1 MCKNDIL
8 FENRLQRY
16 DFLGTQPNKMHKN
29 SLFVHKARI
38 LCNIYFELFLLICIF
53 AGMIDRA
60 TVDKIMDAVNI
71 VDVVG
76 EFVNLRKA
84 GVNYKG
90 LCPFHDDKTP
100 SFMVSPARQICKC
113 FACGEGGNAVNFLM
127 KHEQIT
133 YPEALRWL
141 AKKYNIEIQERE
153 LNEDEKREQ
162 SERESMFVV
171 NEWACQ
177 YFHEILKN
185 DVDGQAIGKQ
195 YFRSRGIRDDI
206 IEKFQLGFALTKR
219 DALANEA
226 KRKGYQQEFLVKT
239 GLCGE
244 NEKGLYD
251 RFAGRAIFPWL
262 NVSGKVVAFGGRKL
276 DAATKGV
283 QQKYVNS
290 PDSEIYH
297 KERELYGIYQAK
309 KAIVKEDCVYMVEGY
324 TDVIAMHQCG
334 LENVVANS
342 GTALSVYQ
350 IKLLRRF
357 TPNIVLLYDGD
368 EAGIHAAM
376 RGTDMLLQ
384 EGMNVKVLLLPDGD
398 DPDSFARKHTSQQ
411 FKDYIEAHQTDFIQ
425 FKTELMLKNV
435 KDPIKRA
442 EAINSIVRSVSVIPD
457 PIVRA
462 TYIGECA
469 RRLGVDE
476 RTLITQT
483 NKYIAGD
490 REEQRKTAEREEQR
504 QQTGNQY
511 QQEDTSFYRLSF
523 ESTVER
529 LIIQNIIRH
538 GDEVIFS
545 DLEADDGSTVSLNV
559 AQYVDY
565 DLSQDN
571 LSFSTPLYNKILREA
586 VEHSEDKDFKADRYF
601 MQHPDPEISQLA
613 SMLGIDNHQ
622 LSRSFE
628 RQESERDLRQ
638 RMQHLILD
646 FRMDIVN
653 QHMKEVQRQLKDA
666 GSDMEL
672 VRELMEEYKQT
683 QELRNALARQRG
695 SDVII

>member
-1 MCKNDIL
+1 
-8 FENRLQRY
+8 
-16 DFLGTQPNKMHKN
+16 
-29 SLFVHKARI
+29 
-38 LCNIYFELFLLICIF
+38 
-53 AGMIDRA
+53 MIDRA
-60 TVDKIMDAVNI
+60 TVDKIMEAVNI

-100 SFMVSPARQICKC
+100 SFRVSPARPISKC

-153 LNEDEKREQ
+153 LTDDEKREQ
-162 SERESMFVV
+162 SDRESMFVV

-185 DVDGQAIGKQ
+185 DVDGMAIGKQ

-206 IEKFQLGFALTKR
+206 IEKFQLGFALNKR

-226 KRKGYQQEFLVKT
+226 KRKGYKPEFLVKT
-239 GLCGE
+239 GLCYERNVE
-244 NEKGLYD
+244 NANSQEPDANSQLID

-376 RGTDMLLQ
+376 RGTDMLLA
-384 EGMNVKVLLLPDGD
+384 EGMNIKVLLLPDGD
-398 DPDSFARKHTSQQ
+398 DPDSFARKHTAQQ
-411 FKDYIEAHQTDFIQ
+411 FKEYIEANQTDFIQ

-442 EAINSIVRSVSVIPD
+442 EAINSIVRSISVIPD

-462 TYIGECA
+462 TYITECA
-469 RRLGVDE
+469 RRLDVEE
-476 RTLITQT
+476 RTLINQT
-483 NKYIAGD
+483 NKFIAGD
-490 REEQRKTAEREEQR
+490 REEKLKTAEREEQR
-504 QQTGNQY
+504 QQGTEATKDQAP
-511 QQEDTSFYRLSF
+511 EDTSFYRLSF

-538 GDEVIFS
+538 GDEIIFS
-545 DLEADDGSTVSLNV
+545 DLEAEDGSTVSLNV
-559 AQYVDY
+559 AQYIDF
-565 DLSQDN
+565 DLGQDQ

-586 VEHSEDKDFKADRYF
+586 VEHSEDADFKADRYF

-613 SMLGIDNHQ
+613 ATLGIDSHQ

-628 RQESERDLRQ
+628 RQESENDLRQ
-638 RMQHLILD
+638 RIQHLILD

-666 GSDMEL
+666 GTDMNR

-683 QELRNALARQRG
+683 QELRNALARRRG
-695 SDVII
+695 SDVIV

>member
-1 MCKNDIL
+1 
-8 FENRLQRY
+8 
-16 DFLGTQPNKMHKN
+16 
-29 SLFVHKARI
+29 
-38 LCNIYFELFLLICIF
+38 
-53 AGMIDRA
+53 MIDRA
-60 TVDKIMDAVNI
+60 TVDKIMEAVNI

-153 LNEDEKREQ
+153 LTDDEKREQ
-162 SERESMFVV
+162 SDRESMFVV

-185 DVDGQAIGKQ
+185 DVDGMAIGKQ

-206 IEKFQLGFALTKR
+206 IEKFQLGFALNKR

-226 KRKGYQQEFLVKT
+226 KRKGYKPEFLVKT
-239 GLCGE
+239 GLCYERNVE
-244 NEKGLYD
+244 NANSQEPDAKSQLID

-376 RGTDMLLQ
+376 RGTDMLLA
-384 EGMNVKVLLLPDGD
+384 EGMNIKVLLLPDGD
-398 DPDSFARKHTSQQ
+398 DPDSFARKHTAQQ
-411 FKDYIEAHQTDFIQ
+411 FKEYIEANQTDFIQ

-442 EAINSIVRSVSVIPD
+442 EAINSIVRSISVIPD

-462 TYIGECA
+462 TYITECA
-469 RRLGVDE
+469 RRLDVEE
-476 RTLITQT
+476 RTLINQT
-483 NKYIAGD
+483 NKFIAGD
-490 REEQRKTAEREEQR
+490 REEKLKTAEREEQR
-504 QQTGNQY
+504 QQGTEATKDQAP
-511 QQEDTSFYRLSF
+511 EDTSFYRLSF

-538 GDEVIFS
+538 GDEIIFS
-545 DLEADDGSTVSLNV
+545 DLEAEDGSTVSLNV
-559 AQYVDY
+559 AQYIDF
-565 DLSQDN
+565 DLGQDQ

-586 VEHSEDKDFKADRYF
+586 VEHSEDADFKADRYF

-613 SMLGIDNHQ
+613 ATLGIDSHQ

-628 RQESERDLRQ
+628 RQESENDLRQ
-638 RMQHLILD
+638 RIQHLILD

-666 GSDMEL
+666 GTDMNR

-683 QELRNALARQRG
+683 QELRNALARRRG
-695 SDVII
+695 SDVIV

>member
-1 MCKNDIL
+1 
-8 FENRLQRY
+8 
-16 DFLGTQPNKMHKN
+16 
-29 SLFVHKARI
+29 
-38 LCNIYFELFLLICIF
+38 
-53 AGMIDRA
+53 MIDRA

-76 EFVNLRKA
+76 EFVNLRKS

-113 FACGEGGNAVNFLM
+113 FSCGEGGNAINFLM

-153 LNEDEKREQ
+153 LSDDEKREQ

-171 NEWACQ
+171 NEWACD
-177 YFHEILKN
+177 YFHDILKN
-185 DVDGQAIGKQ
+185 NVDGMAIGKQ
-195 YFRSRGIRDDI
+195 YFRSRGVRDDI
-206 IEKFQLGFALTKR
+206 IEKFKLGFALTKR
-219 DALANEA
+219 DALVNEA
-226 KRKGYQQEFLVKT
+226 KRKGYKEEFLVKT
-239 GLCGE
+239 GLCIE
-244 NEKGLYD
+244 NEHGVYD

-342 GTALSVYQ
+342 GTALSIYQ
-350 IKLLRRF
+350 IRLLHRF

-398 DPDSFARKHTSQQ
+398 DPDSFSRKHTAQQ
-411 FKDYIEAHQTDFIQ
+411 FKDYIEQHQTDFIE
-425 FKTELMLKNV
+425 FKTDLLLKNV
-435 KDPIKRA
+435 KDPVKRA
-442 EAINSIVRSVSVIPD
+442 EAINNIVRSVSVIPD

-462 TYIGECA
+462 TYITECS
-469 RRLGVDE
+469 RRLDVNE
-476 RTLITQT
+476 RTLISQT

-490 REEQRKTAEREEQR
+490 KEEQRRIEERENR
-504 QQTGNQY
+504 ANSQQPIANSQQIDNFGLHT
-511 QQEDTSFYRLSF
+511 QQEQVS
-523 ESTVER
+523 EVER
-529 LIIQNIIRH
+529 LIIQSVIRH
-538 GDEVIFS
+538 GEEIIFEG
-545 DLEADDGSTVSLNV
+545 LETDDGGTVNLNV

-565 DLSQDN
+565 DLSSDG
-571 LSFSTPLYNKILREA
+571 LSFSSPLYNTILQEA
-586 VEHSEDKDFKADRYF
+586 VEHSAEPDFKAFNYF
-601 MQHPDPEISQLA
+601 MQHPDPAISQLA
-613 SMLGIDNHQ
+613 AALGIDSHQ
-622 LSRSFE
+622 LSKSFE
-628 RQESERDLRQ
+628 MKTSEASLRQ
-638 RMQHLILD
+638 RVQHLILD
-646 FRMDIVN
+646 FRLDIVS
-653 QHMKEVQRQLKDA
+653 QQLKRIQQQMKEA
-666 GSDMEL
+666 GADMEKL
-672 VRELMEEYKQT
+672 RPLMDEYKEML
-683 QELRNALARQRG
+683 ELRNALARQRG
-695 SDVII
+695 SDVMV

>member
-1 MCKNDIL
+1 
-8 FENRLQRY
+8 
-16 DFLGTQPNKMHKN
+16 
-29 SLFVHKARI
+29 
-38 LCNIYFELFLLICIF
+38 
-53 AGMIDRA
+53 MIDRA
-60 TVDKIMDAVNI
+60 TVDKIMEATNI

-153 LNEDEKREQ
+153 LTDDEKREQ

-185 DVDGQAIGKQ
+185 DVDGLAIGKQ

-206 IEKFQLGFALTKR
+206 IEKFQLGFALNKR

-226 KRKGYQQEFLVKT
+226 KRKGYKEEFLIKT
-239 GLCGE
+239 GLCYEVRSEKGEMRNE
-244 NEKGLYD
+244 NEEMTNGTSAQTSLLKD

-276 DAATKGV
+276 DSATKGV

-342 GTALSVYQ
+342 GTALSIHQ

-398 DPDSFARKHTSQQ
+398 DPDSFARKHTAQQ
-411 FKDYIEAHQTDFIQ
+411 FKEYIEQHQTDFIQ

-462 TYIGECA
+462 TYITECA
-469 RRLGVDE
+469 RRLDVDE

-483 NKYIAGD
+483 NKFIAGD
-490 REEQRKTAEREEQR
+490 REELRKVAEREDR
-504 QQTGNQY
+504 QQGSG
-511 QQEDTSFYRLSF
+511 QQDIADPIGLHTSL
-523 ESTVER
+523 EQTTEVER
-529 LIIQNIIRH
+529 LLIQNIIRH
-538 GDEVIFS
+538 GDEIIFS
-545 DLEADDGSTVSLNV
+545 DLEAEDGSTINLNV
-559 AQYVDY
+559 AQYIDF
-565 DLSQDN
+565 DLGQDG
-571 LSFSTPLYNKILREA
+571 LAFSSELYNRVLKEA
-586 VEHSEDKDFKADRYF
+586 VDHSYEQGFKADRYF
-601 MQHPDPEISQLA
+601 MQHPDPQISQLA
-613 SMLGIDNHQ
+613 ARLGIDSHQ
-622 LSRSFE
+622 LSHIFE
-628 RQESERDLRQ
+628 KEESQNDLRQ
-638 RMQHLILD
+638 RIQHLILD

-653 QHMKEVQRQLKDA
+653 QHMKDIQRQLKDA
-666 GSDMEL
+666 GSDMKL
-672 VRELMEEYKQT
+672 IRELMDEYKST

-695 SDVII
+695 SDVIV

>member
-1 MCKNDIL
+1 
-8 FENRLQRY
+8 
-16 DFLGTQPNKMHKN
+16 
-29 SLFVHKARI
+29 
-38 LCNIYFELFLLICIF
+38 
-53 AGMIDRA
+53 MIDRA

-153 LNEDEKREQ
+153 LSDDEKREQ

-171 NEWACQ
+171 NEWACD
-177 YFHEILKN
+177 YFHDILKN
-185 DVDGQAIGKQ
+185 NVDGMAIGKQ
-195 YFRSRGIRDDI
+195 YFRSRGVRDDI
-206 IEKFQLGFALTKR
+206 IEKFKLGFALTKR
-219 DALANEA
+219 DALVNEA
-226 KRKGYQQEFLVKT
+226 KRKGYKEEFLVKT
-239 GLCGE
+239 GLCIE
-244 NEKGLYD
+244 NEHGVYD

-342 GTALSVYQ
+342 GTALSIYQ
-350 IKLLRRF
+350 IRLLHRF

-398 DPDSFARKHTSQQ
+398 DPDSFSRKHTAQQ
-411 FKDYIEAHQTDFIQ
+411 FKEYIEQHQTDFIE
-425 FKTELMLKNV
+425 FKTDLLLKNV
-435 KDPIKRA
+435 KDPVKRA
-442 EAINSIVRSVSVIPD
+442 EAINNIVRSVSVIPD

-462 TYIGECA
+462 TYITECS
-469 RRLGVDE
+469 RRLDVNE
-476 RTLITQT
+476 RTLISQT

-490 REEQRKTAEREEQR
+490 KEEQRRIEERENR
-504 QQTGNQY
+504 ANSQQPIANSQQIDNFGLHT
-511 QQEDTSFYRLSF
+511 QQEQVS
-523 ESTVER
+523 EVER
-529 LIIQNIIRH
+529 LIIQSVIRH
-538 GDEVIFS
+538 GEEIIFEG
-545 DLEADDGSTVSLNV
+545 LETDDGGTVNLNV

-565 DLSQDN
+565 DLSSDG
-571 LSFSTPLYNKILREA
+571 LSFSSPLYNTILQEA
-586 VEHSEDKDFKADRYF
+586 VEHSAEPDFKAFNYF
-601 MQHPDPEISQLA
+601 MQHPDPAISQLA
-613 SMLGIDNHQ
+613 AALGIDSHQ
-622 LSRSFE
+622 LSKSFE
-628 RQESERDLRQ
+628 MKTSETSLRQ
-638 RMQHLILD
+638 RVQHLILD
-646 FRMDIVN
+646 FRLDIVS
-653 QHMKEVQRQLKDA
+653 QQLKRIQQQMKEA
-666 GSDMEL
+666 GADMEKL
-672 VRELMEEYKQT
+672 RPLMDEYKEML
-683 QELRNALARQRG
+683 ELRNALARQRG
-695 SDVII
+695 SDVMV

>member
-1 MCKNDIL
+1 
-8 FENRLQRY
+8 
-16 DFLGTQPNKMHKN
+16 
-29 SLFVHKARI
+29 
-38 LCNIYFELFLLICIF
+38 
-53 AGMIDRA
+53 MIDRA

-76 EFVNLRKA
+76 EFVNLRKS

-113 FACGEGGNAVNFLM
+113 FSCGEGGNAVNFLM

-153 LNEDEKREQ
+153 LSDDEKREQ
-162 SERESMFVV
+162 SERESMFII
-171 NEWACQ
+171 NEWACD
-177 YFHEILKN
+177 YFHNILKN
-185 DVDGQAIGKQ
+185 DVDGIAIGKQ

-206 IEKFQLGFALTKR
+206 IEKFKLGFALTKR

-226 KRKGYQQEFLVKT
+226 KRKGYKDEFLVKT
-239 GLCGE
+239 GLCYE
-244 NEKGLYD
+244 RNADNANSQEPTANSQKPKANSQLID

-342 GTALSVYQ
+342 GTALSIYQ
-350 IKLLRRF
+350 IRLLHRF

-398 DPDSFARKHTSQQ
+398 DPDSFSRKHTAQQ
-411 FKDYIEAHQTDFIQ
+411 FKEYIEQHQTDFIE
-425 FKTELMLKNV
+425 FKTDLLLKNV

-442 EAINSIVRSVSVIPD
+442 EAINNIVRSVSVIPD

-462 TYIGECA
+462 TYITECS
-469 RRLGVDE
+469 RRLEVNE

-483 NKYIAGD
+483 NKFIAGD
-490 REEQRKTAEREEQR
+490 KEEQRKIAEREANGQKLTANSQEPIANYGLHSQEEQSS
-504 QQTGNQY
+504 
-511 QQEDTSFYRLSF
+511 E
-523 ESTVER
+523 VER
-529 LIIQNIIRH
+529 LIIQNVIRH
-538 GDEVIFS
+538 GEEVIFE
-545 DLEADDGSTVSLNV
+545 DLETEDGGTVNLNV
-559 AQYVDY
+559 AQYVDF
-565 DLSQDN
+565 DLSSDG
-571 LSFSTPLYNKILREA
+571 LTFSTPLYNTILQEA
-586 VEHSEDKDFKADRYF
+586 VEHSAEPGFKASNYF
-601 MQHPDPEISQLA
+601 MQHPDTAISQLA
-613 SMLGIDNHQ
+613 ASLGIDRHQ
-622 LSRSFE
+622 LSKSFE
-628 RQESERDLRQ
+628 MRSSETSLRQ
-638 RMQHLILD
+638 RVQHLILD
-646 FRMDIVN
+646 FRLDIVS
-653 QHMKEVQRQLKDA
+653 QRLKTIQQQMKDA
-666 GSDMEL
+666 GADMDKL
-672 VRELMEEYKQT
+672 RPLMDDYKEML
-683 QELRNALARQRG
+683 ELRNALAQQRG
-695 SDVII
+695 SDVMV

>member
-1 MCKNDIL
+1 
-8 FENRLQRY
+8 
-16 DFLGTQPNKMHKN
+16 
-29 SLFVHKARI
+29 
-38 LCNIYFELFLLICIF
+38 
-53 AGMIDRA
+53 
-60 TVDKIMDAVNI
+60 MDAVNI

-76 EFVNLRKA
+76 EFVNLRKS

-113 FACGEGGNAVNFLM
+113 FSCGEGGNAINFLM

-153 LNEDEKREQ
+153 LSDDEKREQ

-171 NEWACQ
+171 NEWACD
-177 YFHEILKN
+177 YFHDILKN
-185 DVDGQAIGKQ
+185 NVDGMAIGKQ
-195 YFRSRGIRDDI
+195 YFRSRGVRDDI
-206 IEKFQLGFALTKR
+206 IEKFKLGFALTKR
-219 DALANEA
+219 DALVNEA
-226 KRKGYQQEFLVKT
+226 KRKGYKEEFLVKT
-239 GLCGE
+239 GLCIE
-244 NEKGLYD
+244 NEHGVYD

-342 GTALSVYQ
+342 GTALSIYQ
-350 IKLLRRF
+350 IRLLHRF

-398 DPDSFARKHTSQQ
+398 DPDSFSRKHTAQQ
-411 FKDYIEAHQTDFIQ
+411 FKEYIEQHQTDFIE
-425 FKTELMLKNV
+425 FKTDLLLKNV
-435 KDPIKRA
+435 KDPVKRA
-442 EAINSIVRSVSVIPD
+442 EAINNIVRSVSVIPD

-462 TYIGECA
+462 TYITECS
-469 RRLGVDE
+469 RRLDVNE
-476 RTLITQT
+476 RTLISQT

-490 REEQRKTAEREEQR
+490 KEEQRRIEERENRANSQEPTANS
-504 QQTGNQY
+504 QQIDNFGLHT
-511 QQEDTSFYRLSF
+511 QQEQVS
-523 ESTVER
+523 EVER
-529 LIIQNIIRH
+529 LIIQSVIRH
-538 GDEVIFS
+538 GEEIIFEG
-545 DLEADDGSTVSLNV
+545 LETDDGGTVNLNV

-565 DLSQDN
+565 DLSSDG
-571 LSFSTPLYNKILREA
+571 LSFSSPLYNTILQEA
-586 VEHSEDKDFKADRYF
+586 VEHSAEPDFKAFNYF
-601 MQHPDPEISQLA
+601 MQHPDPAISQLA
-613 SMLGIDNHQ
+613 AALGIDSHQ
-622 LSRSFE
+622 LSKSFE
-628 RQESERDLRQ
+628 MKTSETSLRQ
-638 RMQHLILD
+638 RVQHLILD
-646 FRMDIVN
+646 FRLDIVS
-653 QHMKEVQRQLKDA
+653 QQLKRIQQQMKEA
-666 GSDMEL
+666 GADMEKL
-672 VRELMEEYKQT
+672 RPLMDEYKEML
-683 QELRNALARQRG
+683 ELRNALARQRG
-695 SDVII
+695 SDVMV

>member
-1 MCKNDIL
+1 
-8 FENRLQRY
+8 
-16 DFLGTQPNKMHKN
+16 
-29 SLFVHKARI
+29 
-38 LCNIYFELFLLICIF
+38 
-53 AGMIDRA
+53 MIDRA

-76 EFVNLRKA
+76 EFVNLRKS

-113 FACGEGGNAVNFLM
+113 FSCGEGGNAVNFLM

-153 LNEDEKREQ
+153 LSDDEKREQ

-177 YFHEILKN
+177 YFHNILKN
-185 DVDGQAIGKQ
+185 DVDGMAIGKQ

-206 IEKFQLGFALTKR
+206 IERFQLGFALNKR

-226 KRKGYQQEFLVKT
+226 KRKGYKEEFLVKT
-239 GLCGE
+239 GLCIE
-244 NEKGLYD
+244 NEKGVYD

-342 GTALSVYQ
+342 GTALSIYQ
-350 IKLLRRF
+350 IRLLHRF

-398 DPDSFARKHTSQQ
+398 DPDSFARKHTAQE
-411 FKDYIEAHQTDFIQ
+411 FKEYIEQHQTDFIQ
-425 FKTELMLKNV
+425 FKTELLLKNV
-435 KDPIKRA
+435 TDPIKRA
-442 EAINSIVRSVSVIPD
+442 EAINNIVRSVSVIPD

-462 TYIGECA
+462 TYITECS
-469 RRLGVDE
+469 RRLEVNE

-483 NKYIAGD
+483 NKFIAGD
-490 REEQRKTAEREEQR
+490 REEQRKTEEREQQR
-504 QQTGNQY
+504 QPQSAGTIDNFGLHS
-511 QQEDTSFYRLSF
+511 QQEQAS
-523 ESTVER
+523 EVER
-529 LIIQNIIRH
+529 LIIQNVIRH
-538 GDEVIFS
+538 GEEVIFEG
-545 DLEADDGSTVSLNV
+545 LETDDGGTVDLNV

-565 DLSQDN
+565 DLSSDGLTFGN
-571 LSFSTPLYNKILREA
+571 TLYNTILQEA
-586 VEHSEDKDFKADRYF
+586 VAHSTEPGFKTLNYF
-601 MQHPDPEISQLA
+601 MQHPDPAISQLA
-613 SMLGIDNHQ
+613 TTLGIDNHQ
-622 LSRSFE
+622 LSKSFE
-628 RQESERDLRQ
+628 MKNSEASLRQ
-638 RMQHLILD
+638 RVQHLILD
-646 FRMDIVN
+646 FRLDIVN
-653 QHMKEVQRQLKDA
+653 GHLKELQQKLKA
-666 GSDMEL
+666 MGTNMTEL
-672 VRELMEEYKQT
+672 KMLMEDYKQT
-683 QELRNALARQRG
+683 QELRNALAKERG
-695 SDVII
+695 SDVIV

>member
-1 MCKNDIL
+1 
-8 FENRLQRY
+8 
-16 DFLGTQPNKMHKN
+16 
-29 SLFVHKARI
+29 
-38 LCNIYFELFLLICIF
+38 
-53 AGMIDRA
+53 MIDRA

-76 EFVNLRKA
+76 EFVNLRKS

-113 FACGEGGNAVNFLM
+113 FSCGEGGNAVNFLM

-153 LNEDEKREQ
+153 LSDNEKREQ
-162 SERESMFVV
+162 SERESMFIV
-171 NEWACQ
+171 NEWARD
-177 YFHEILKN
+177 YFHDILQN

-206 IEKFQLGFALTKR
+206 IEKFQLGFALSKR

-226 KRKGYQQEFLVKT
+226 RRKGYKDEFLIKT
-239 GLCGE
+239 GLCIQ
-244 NEKGLYD
+244 NEHGVYD

-342 GTALSVYQ
+342 GTALSNYQ
-350 IKLLRRF
+350 VKLLHRF
-357 TPNIVLLYDGD
+357 TQNIVLLYDGD

-376 RGTDMLLQ
+376 RGTDMLLA

-398 DPDSFARKHTSQQ
+398 DPDSFARKHTAQQ
-411 FKDYIEAHQTDFIQ
+411 FKEYIEAHQTDFIQ
-425 FKTELMLKNV
+425 FKTELLLKGV
-435 KDPIKRA
+435 KDPIKKA
-442 EAINSIVRSVSVIPD
+442 EAINNIIRSIAVIPD
-457 PIVRA
+457 NMVR
-462 TYIGECA
+462 TQYIKDCSQ
-469 RRLGVDE
+469 RLDVNE
-476 RTLITQT
+476 STLISQT
-483 NKYIAGD
+483 NKYIA
-490 REEQRKTAEREEQR
+490 EEREEERKRLGREQDR
-504 QQTGNQY
+504 NDGT
-511 QQEDTSFYRLSF
+511 ETPDTTVSSTTSVALSSLVP
-523 ESTVER
+523 ENKEIER
-529 LIIQNIIRH
+529 LLVQSIIRY
-538 GDEVIFS
+538 GDRIIYS
-545 DLEADDGSTVSLNV
+545 GLETEDGDTIDFNV
-559 AQYVDY
+559 AQYIDY
-565 DLSQDN
+565 DMASDG
-571 LSFSTPLYNKILREA
+571 LSFSNELYNQILREA
-586 VEHSEDKDFKADRYF
+586 VEHSGDKDFKTDRYF
-601 MQHPDPEISQLA
+601 MQHPDPQISQLA
-613 SMLGIDNHQ
+613 ATLGIDTHQ
-622 LSRSFE
+622 LSRSFVLKDN
-628 RQESERDLRQ
+628 QEQLRQ
-638 RMQHLILD
+638 RINHLILD

-653 QHMKEVQRQLKDA
+653 QHMKDLQRQLKEA
-666 GSDMEL
+666 GSDLARIKEIMPDYQE
-672 VRELMEEYKQT
+672 T
-683 QELRNALARQRG
+683 QKRRNELARQLG

>member
-1 MCKNDIL
+1 MN
-8 FENRLQRY
+8 Y
-16 DFLGTQPNKMHKN
+16 
-29 SLFVHKARI
+29 
-38 LCNIYFELFLLICIF
+38 ELFCNF
-53 AGMIDRA
+53 AIAMIDRA

-76 EFVNLRKA
+76 EFVNLRKS

-113 FACGEGGNAVNFLM
+113 FSCGEGGNAVNFLM

-153 LNEDEKREQ
+153 LSDDEKREQ

-177 YFHEILKN
+177 YFHNILKN
-185 DVDGQAIGKQ
+185 DVDGMAIGKQ

-206 IEKFQLGFALTKR
+206 IERFQLGFALNKR

-226 KRKGYQQEFLVKT
+226 KRKGFKEEFLIKT
-239 GLCGE
+239 GLCYSKESRNQG
-244 NEKGLYD
+244 NDTDDNSPKFPDSLDKKNTLID
-251 RFAGRAIFPWL
+251 RFAGRVIFPWL

-342 GTALSVYQ
+342 GTALSNYQ
-350 IKLLRRF
+350 IRLLHRF

-398 DPDSFARKHTSQQ
+398 DPDSFARKHTAQEFKEYIQQ
-411 FKDYIEAHQTDFIQ
+411 HQTDFIQ
-425 FKTELMLKNV
+425 FKTDLLLKNV
-435 KDPIKRA
+435 TDPIKRA
-442 EAINSIVRSVSVIPD
+442 EAINNIVRSVSVIPD

-462 TYIGECA
+462 TYISECS
-469 RRLGVDE
+469 RRLEVNE

-483 NKYIAGD
+483 NKFIAGD
-490 REEQRKTAEREEQR
+490 REEQRKIEEREQQR
-504 QQTGNQY
+504 QPQSAAAIDNFGLHT
-511 QQEDTSFYRLSF
+511 QQEQTS
-523 ESTVER
+523 EVER
-529 LIIQNIIRH
+529 LIIQNVIRH
-538 GDEVIFS
+538 GEEVIFEG
-545 DLEADDGSTVSLNV
+545 LETDDGGTVNLNV

-565 DLSQDN
+565 DLSSDGLTFGN
-571 LSFSTPLYNKILREA
+571 ALYNTILHEA
-586 VEHSEDKDFKADRYF
+586 VSHSAEPGFKALNYF
-601 MQHPDPEISQLA
+601 MQHPDPAISQLA
-613 SMLGIDNHQ
+613 TTLGIDNHQ
-622 LSRSFE
+622 LSKSFE
-628 RQESERDLRQ
+628 MKNSEASLRQ
-638 RMQHLILD
+638 RVQHLILD
-646 FRMDIVN
+646 FRLDIVN
-653 QHMKEVQRQLKDA
+653 GHLKELQQKLKA
-666 GSDMEL
+666 MGTNMTEL
-672 VRELMEEYKQT
+672 KMLMEDYKET
-683 QELRNALARQRG
+683 QELRNALAKERG
-695 SDVII
+695 SDVIV

>member
-1 MCKNDIL
+1 
-8 FENRLQRY
+8 
-16 DFLGTQPNKMHKN
+16 
-29 SLFVHKARI
+29 
-38 LCNIYFELFLLICIF
+38 
-53 AGMIDRA
+53 MIDRA

-76 EFVNLRKA
+76 EFVNLRKS

-113 FACGEGGNAVNFLM
+113 FSCGEGGNAVNFLM

-153 LNEDEKREQ
+153 LSDDEKREQ
-162 SERESMFVV
+162 SERESMFIV
-171 NEWACQ
+171 NEWARD
-177 YFHEILKN
+177 YFHDILQN

-206 IEKFQLGFALTKR
+206 IEKFQLGFALSKR

-226 KRKGYQQEFLVKT
+226 RRKGYKDEFLIKT
-239 GLCGE
+239 GLCIQ
-244 NEKGLYD
+244 NEHGVYD

-342 GTALSVYQ
+342 GTALSIYQ
-350 IKLLRRF
+350 VKLLHRF
-357 TPNIVLLYDGD
+357 TQNIVLLYDGD

-376 RGTDMLLQ
+376 RGTDMLLA

-398 DPDSFARKHTSQQ
+398 DPDSFARKHTAQQ
-411 FKDYIEAHQTDFIQ
+411 FKEYIEAHQTDFIQ
-425 FKTELMLKNV
+425 FKTELLLKGV
-435 KDPIKRA
+435 KDPIKKA
-442 EAINSIVRSVSVIPD
+442 EAINNIIRSIAVIPD
-457 PIVRA
+457 NMVR
-462 TYIGECA
+462 TQYIKDCSQ
-469 RRLGVDE
+469 RLDVNE
-476 RTLITQT
+476 STLISQT
-483 NKYIAGD
+483 NKYIA
-490 REEQRKTAEREEQR
+490 EEREEERKRLGREQDR
-504 QQTGNQY
+504 NDGT
-511 QQEDTSFYRLSF
+511 ETPDTTVSSTTSVALSSLVP
-523 ESTVER
+523 ENKEIER
-529 LIIQNIIRH
+529 LLVQSIIRY
-538 GDEVIFS
+538 GDRIIYS
-545 DLEADDGSTVSLNV
+545 GLETEDGDTIDFNV
-559 AQYVDY
+559 AQYIDY
-565 DLSQDN
+565 DMASDG
-571 LSFSTPLYNKILREA
+571 LSFSNELYNQILREA
-586 VEHSEDKDFKADRYF
+586 VEHSGDKDFKTDRYF
-601 MQHPDPEISQLA
+601 MQHPDPQISQLA
-613 SMLGIDNHQ
+613 ATLGIDTHQ
-622 LSRSFE
+622 LSRSFVLKDN
-628 RQESERDLRQ
+628 QEQLRQ
-638 RMQHLILD
+638 RINHLILD

-653 QHMKEVQRQLKDA
+653 QHMKDIQRQLKEMGA
-666 GSDMEL
+666 NYNKERL
-672 VRELMEEYKQT
+672 KQLMDEYKDT
-683 QELRNALARQRG
+683 MELRNELARQRG

>member
-1 MCKNDIL
+1 
-8 FENRLQRY
+8 
-16 DFLGTQPNKMHKN
+16 
-29 SLFVHKARI
+29 
-38 LCNIYFELFLLICIF
+38 
-53 AGMIDRA
+53 MIDRA
-60 TVDKIMDAVNI
+60 TVDKIMEATNI

-76 EFVNLRKA
+76 EFVNLRKS

-90 LCPFHDDKTP
+90 LCPFHDDTTP

-113 FACGEGGNAVNFLM
+113 FSCGEGGNAVNFLM

-141 AKKYNIEIQERE
+141 AKKYNIEIEERE
-153 LNEDEKREQ
+153 LTAEEKQ
-162 SERESMFVV
+162 QQTERESMFIV

-206 IEKFQLGFALTKR
+206 IEKFMLGFALTKR
-219 DALANEA
+219 DAMANEA
-226 KRKGYQQEFLVKT
+226 RRKGYKDEFLVKT
-239 GLCGE
+239 GLCYVRE
-244 NEKGLYD
+244 ANTQQPSSNTQLID

-290 PDSEIYH
+290 PDSVIYH

-342 GTALSVYQ
+342 GTALSVHQ
-350 IKLLRRF
+350 IKLLHRF
-357 TPNIVLLYDGD
+357 TQNIVLLYDGD

-384 EGMNVKVLLLPDGD
+384 EGMNIKVLLLPDGD
-398 DPDSFARKHTSQQ
+398 DPDSFARKHTAQQ
-411 FKDYIEAHQTDFIQ
+411 FKDYIEQHQTDFIQ
-425 FKTELMLKNV
+425 FKTELLLKNV
-435 KDPIKRA
+435 TDPQKRS
-442 EAINSIVRSVSVIPD
+442 EAIGSILKSVSVIPD
-457 PIVRA
+457 PLKRN
-462 TYIGECA
+462 TYLSECA
-469 RRLGVDE
+469 HRFNVREDALV
-476 RTLITQT
+476 TTV
-483 NKYIAGD
+483 NNYIAKDKEDRQKERD
-490 REEQRKTAEREEQR
+490 REQGREAADTPSARPAIEPMGLHTALEQ
-504 QQTGNQY
+504 
-511 QQEDTSFYRLSF
+511 
-523 ESTVER
+523 STEVER
-529 LIIQNIIRH
+529 LLIQNVIRH
-538 GDEVIFS
+538 GDEVIFEN
-545 DLEADDGSTVSLNV
+545 LETEDGGTVSLNV

-565 DLSQDN
+565 DLGSDG
-571 LSFSTPLYNKILREA
+571 LSFCDERYNRILHEA
-586 VEHSEDKDFKADRYF
+586 VEHSGDPGFKSDQYF
-601 MQHPDPEISQLA
+601 MQHPDPAMSQLA
-613 SMLGIDNHQ
+613 AQLAIDNHQ

-628 RQESERDLRQ
+628 LKSSGSSLRQ
-638 RMQHLILD
+638 RIQHLILD

-653 QHMKEVQRQLKDA
+653 QRLKDIQRELKTVGSDRNRMKELMDAFKD
-666 GSDMEL
+666 
-672 VRELMEEYKQT
+672 T

-695 SDVII
+695 SDVVV